1 MNAILIIFEFSSTL
15 QECTII
21 LSLRKLEKIMKQKCF
36 QKMLLKKLGVIS
48 DYRINKKVILTVFRT
63 FILNIKELLKIE
75 TSEIYIKACA
85 LNNEFVDDRE
95 FSFSSIGEEFDFE
108 VGMAGNESSNA
119 CIEYEELDLI
129 FESSQ
134 NFY

>member
-1 MNAILIIFEFSSTL
+1 MK
-15 QECTII
+15 
-21 LSLRKLEKIMKQKCF
+21 KLE
-36 QKMLLKKLGVIS
+36 VIS
-48 DYRINKKVILTVFRT
+48 NYRINKKVILIVFRI
-63 FILNIKELLKIE
+63 FILNIKGLLTIE
-75 TSEIYIKACA
+75 RSEIYKKVCD

-108 VGMAGNESSNA
+108 IGITVNESSNA
-119 CIEYEELDLI
+119 CIEYEESDLI